1 MVSCGFLWF
10 LFGVYAGIII
20 LMVRSWGLAL
30 GPPPFAPRS
39 VPINPEAGPRGNR
52 GPGATGGGRGGK
64 EDRGEPKGSE
74 GSRIPSELKGAEGI
88 LREPR
93 GTKRNRRGTEVE
105 RGDQKGLGEA

>member
-1 MVSCGFLWF
+1 MSGGRGAGWEGRTGGNGR
-10 LFGVYAGIII
+10 GVLGAGAWRWD
-20 LMVRSWGLAL
+20 LPFR
-30 GPPPFAPRS
+30 PPICAHQPRS
-39 VPINPEAGPRGNR
+39 GAEGEPR
-52 GPGATGGGRGGK
+52 TGGDRGGRGGK
-64 EDRGEPKGSE
+64 EDRREPKGSE